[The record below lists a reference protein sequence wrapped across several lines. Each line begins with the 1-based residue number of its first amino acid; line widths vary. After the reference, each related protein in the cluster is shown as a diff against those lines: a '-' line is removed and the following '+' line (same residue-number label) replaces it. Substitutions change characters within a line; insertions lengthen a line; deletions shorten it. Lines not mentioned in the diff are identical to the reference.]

1 MTLATIEPA
10 TTILSPEIEACY
22 NEVMSITLVTKFDIA
37 RTKQT
42 DLLGLTLP
50 QLQQWLVERGEAP
63 FRAKQLYSWLYKHLV
78 TDFSAM
84 TNLPQAL
91 RNRLA
96 QEACIGPMVVRSE
109 LASKDDRTRKILLE
123 LSDGKLIESVLMLY
137 PPIGARSVA
146 PAKGTGRSTSG
157 RPQGAPL
164 HVSSAGNV
172 VAPLAG
178 ARSMT
183 GARATVCVST
193 QAGCAFGC
201 TFCAT
206 GQMGFDRH
214 LSAGEIVAQVLF
226 FARELRT
233 APWSAMGD
241 REDHLSSHEMTSPST
256 GHGRGDPRGRPQI
269 GRPGVVP
276 PIDHITNIVLMGM
289 GEPLHNYDNVLQAL
303 RILNSADGF
312 NLGAR
317 HMTVSTVGLIP
328 AIRKLSQEPLQ
339 VNLAIS
345 LHAPTDEMRSHT
357 MPVNKKYPLKELL
370 AACKDYIAATGR
382 QVTFEYV
389 LLAGVND
396 TAECAHQLGALLAPL
411 KQFAHVN
418 CIPVNATSA
427 DYRPPGGE
435 AIRAFRNILFEHGV
449 SNSVRAERGDDIA
462 AACGQLRTRF
472 EKSVRKR

>member
-1 MTLATIEPA
+1 MGPMT
-10 TTILSPEIEACY
+10 TTLI
-22 NEVMSITLVTKFDIA
+22 NTTQK
-37 RTKQT
+37 T
-42 DLLGLTLP
+42 DLLTLTLL
-50 QLQQWLVERGEAP
+50 QLQQWFVKRGEPA
-63 FRAKQLYSWLYKHLV
+63 FRAKQVYSWLYQHLS
-78 TDFSAM
+78 TDFAEM

-91 RNRLA
+91 RHRLA
-96 QEACIGPMVVRSE
+96 EEACIGPMIVRSE
-109 LASKDDRTRKILLE
+109 LHSKDDRTRKILLE
-123 LSDGKLIESVLMLY
+123 LADGKLIESVLMLY
-137 PPIGARSVA
+137 PPS
-146 PAKGTGRSTSG
+146 SESG
-157 RPQGAPL
+157 P
-164 HVSSAGNV
+164 
-172 VAPLAG
+172 
-178 ARSMT
+178 
-183 GARATVCVST
+183 RATVCVST

-233 APWSAMGD
+233 APWAAEGLPGSA
-241 REDHLSSHEMTSPST
+241 
-256 GHGRGDPRGRPQI
+256 
-269 GRPGVVP
+269 

-289 GEPLHNYDNVLQAL
+289 GEPLHNYDNVLRAL
-303 RILNSADGF
+303 RILNSPDGF

-317 HMTVSTVGLIP
+317 HMTVSTVGLVP

-345 LHAPTDEMRSHT
+345 LHAPTDELRSQT
-357 MPVNKKYPLKELL
+357 MPVNKKYPLLELL
-370 AACKDYIAATGR
+370 SACRDYIDATGR

-396 TAECAHQLGALLAPL
+396 TAQSAHQLGELLAPL

-435 AIRAFRNILFEHGV
+435 AIRAFRDILFEHGV

-472 EKSVRKR
+472 ERNRNHQ

>member
-1 MTLATIEPA
+1 MKSMTIIP
-10 TTILSPEIEACY
+10 
-22 NEVMSITLVTKFDIA
+22 ITSTSTRNK
-37 RTKQT
+37 T
-42 DLLGLTLP
+42 DLLALTLP
-50 QLQQWLVERGEAP
+50 ELQQWYVERGEPA
-63 FRAKQLYSWLYKHLV
+63 FRAKQVFGWLYQRLS
-78 TDFSAM
+78 TDFTEM

-91 RNRLA
+91 RAQLA
-96 QEACIGPMVVRSE
+96 GEACIGPMVVRSE
-109 LASKDDRTRKILLE
+109 LHSKDDRTRKILLE
-123 LSDGKLIESVLMLY
+123 LADGKLIESVLMLY
-137 PPIGARSVA
+137 PPHGE
-146 PAKGTGRSTSG
+146 
-157 RPQGAPL
+157 
-164 HVSSAGNV
+164 SS
-172 VAPLAG
+172 P
-178 ARSMT
+178 
-183 GARATVCVST
+183 RATVCVST

-226 FARELRT
+226 FARELRS
-233 APWSAMGD
+233 APWTAAG
-241 REDHLSSHEMTSPST
+241 LS
-256 GHGRGDPRGRPQI
+256 GRM
-269 GRPGVVP
+269 

-303 RILNSADGF
+303 RILNSSDGF

-317 HMTVSTVGLIP
+317 HMTVSTVGLVP
-328 AIRKLSQEPLQ
+328 AIRKLSQEQLQ

-345 LHAPTDEMRSHT
+345 LHAPRDELRSQT
-357 MPVNKKYPLKELL
+357 MPINKKHPLEELI

-396 TAECAHQLGALLAPL
+396 TAEYAHLLGTLLAPL

-427 DYRPPGGE
+427 DFKSPNDE
-435 AIRAFRNILFEHGV
+435 AISVFRSVLFEHRI

-472 EKSVRKR
+472 EKNRKQQ

>member
-1 MTLATIEPA
+1 MTLTPMP
-10 TTILSPEIEACY
+10 THTS
-22 NEVMSITLVTKFDIA
+22 K
-37 RTKQT
+37 KT
-42 DLLGLTLP
+42 DLLSLTLP
-50 QLQQWLVERGEAP
+50 QLQQWLGERGEP
-63 FRAKQLYSWLYKHLV
+63 HFRAKQIFNWLYKHLV
-78 TDFSAM
+78 TDFMQM

-91 RNRLA
+91 RNRLNE
-96 QEACIGPMVVRSE
+96 EACIGPMVVRSE
-109 LASKDDRTRKILLE
+109 LHSKDDRTRKILLE
-123 LSDGKLIESVLMLY
+123 LVDGKLIESVLMLY
-137 PPIGARSVA
+137 PPLGENS
-146 PAKGTGRSTSG
+146 P
-157 RPQGAPL
+157 
-164 HVSSAGNV
+164 
-172 VAPLAG
+172 
-178 ARSMT
+178 
-183 GARATVCVST
+183 RATVCVST

-226 FARELRT
+226 FARQLR
-233 APWSAMGD
+233 AVPWAAKG
-241 REDHLSSHEMTSPST
+241 
-256 GHGRGDPRGRPQI
+256 I
-269 GRPGVVP
+269 PGSV

-289 GEPLHNYDNVLQAL
+289 GEPLHNYDNVMQAL

-317 HMTVSTVGLIP
+317 HMTVSTVGLVP
-328 AIRKLSQEPLQ
+328 AIRKLCQEPLQ
-339 VNLAIS
+339 LNLAIS
-345 LHAPTDEMRSHT
+345 LHAPTDELRSRT

-396 TAECAHQLGALLAPL
+396 TAECAHQLAELLAPL

>member
-1 MTLATIEPA
+1 MP
-10 TTILSPEIEACY
+10 
-22 NEVMSITLVTKFDIA
+22 ITKSNTNSLK
-37 RTKQT
+37 KT
-42 DLLGLTLP
+42 DLLSLTLP
-50 QLQQWLVERGEAP
+50 QLQQWFVERGEPP
-63 FRAKQLYSWLYKHLV
+63 FRAKQLFSWLYQRLV

-84 TNLPQAL
+84 TNLPQSL
-91 RNRLA
+91 RSQLA
-96 QEACIGPMVVRSE
+96 QEASIGPMIVRSE
-109 LASKDDRTRKILLE
+109 QHSKDDRTRKILLE
-123 LSDGKLIESVLMLY
+123 LDDGKLIESVLMLY
-137 PPIGARSVA
+137 PPIGESSV
-146 PAKGTGRSTSG
+146 
-157 RPQGAPL
+157 
-164 HVSSAGNV
+164 
-172 VAPLAG
+172 
-178 ARSMT
+178 
-183 GARATVCVST
+183 RATVCVST

-214 LSAGEIVAQVLF
+214 LTAGEIVAQVLF
-226 FARELRT
+226 FARELRD
-233 APWSAMGD
+233 APWSAKG
-241 REDHLSSHEMTSPST
+241 L
-256 GHGRGDPRGRPQI
+256 
-269 GRPGVVP
+269 PGSA

-303 RILNSADGF
+303 RILNNLDGF

-317 HMTVSTVGLIP
+317 HMTVSTVGLVP

-345 LHAPTDEMRSHT
+345 LHAPTDELRSQT
-357 MPVNKKYPLKELL
+357 MPINKKYPLEELL

-396 TAECAHQLGALLAPL
+396 TAAHAHLLSELLVPL

-427 DYRPPGGE
+427 DYKSPSGE
-435 AIRAFRNILFEHGV
+435 SIRAFRNILFEHGV

-472 EKSVRKR
+472 EKNRNQQ

>member
-1 MTLATIEPA
+1 MP
-10 TTILSPEIEACY
+10 
-22 NEVMSITLVTKFDIA
+22 ITRSNTNSVK
-37 RTKQT
+37 KT
-42 DLLGLTLP
+42 DLLSLTLP
-50 QLQQWLVERGEAP
+50 QMQAWLLERGEPA
-63 FRAKQLYSWLYKHLV
+63 FRAKQLYSWLYQRLV
-78 TDFSAM
+78 TDFSLM
-84 TNLPQAL
+84 SNLPQSL

-96 QEACIGPMVVRSE
+96 QEASIGPMIVRSE
-109 LASKDDRTRKILLE
+109 QHSKDDRTRKILLE

-137 PPIGARSVA
+137 PPIGESRARS
-146 PAKGTGRSTSG
+146 S
-157 RPQGAPL
+157 Q
-164 HVSSAGNV
+164 HVSSTGNV
-172 VAPLAG
+172 MASLA
-178 ARSMT
+178 

-214 LSAGEIVAQVLF
+214 LTSGEIVAQVLI
-226 FARELRT
+226 FARELRD
-233 APWSAMGD
+233 APWAAKGLPGSA
-241 REDHLSSHEMTSPST
+241 
-256 GHGRGDPRGRPQI
+256 
-269 GRPGVVP
+269 

-303 RILNSADGF
+303 RILNSSDGF

-317 HMTVSTVGLIP
+317 HMTVSTVGLVP
-328 AIRKLSQEPLQ
+328 AIRKLSQEQLQ

-345 LHAPTDEMRSHT
+345 LHAPRDELRSQT
-357 MPVNKKYPLKELL
+357 MPINKKHPLEELI

-396 TAECAHQLGALLAPL
+396 TAEYAHLLGTLLAPL

-427 DYRPPGGE
+427 DFKSPNDE
-435 AIRAFRNILFEHGV
+435 AISVFRSVLFEHRI

-472 EKSVRKR
+472 EKNRKQQ